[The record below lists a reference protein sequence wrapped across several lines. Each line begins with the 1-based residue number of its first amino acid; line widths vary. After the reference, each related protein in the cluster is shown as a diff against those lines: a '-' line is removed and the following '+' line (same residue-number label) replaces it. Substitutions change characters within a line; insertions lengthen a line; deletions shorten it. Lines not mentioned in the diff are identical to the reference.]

1 MKLLSKNHAKRLPVI
16 RIQKVVLKDF
26 KSVKHGEIVFDCGK
40 HFVPQGTQADIL
52 GVYGQNGSGKTSL
65 IEAISIL
72 KQLMIG
78 YGVSDSYLGCIASKA
93 PYAQLEFT
101 FDLQYENERM
111 RKMIYSF
118 KLESVKREDAK
129 QKTPSDFFTMTDYVD
144 NYLGNIMES
153 DYQIRVFD
161 EVIQMAGDFYGEKIK
176 LQPVIDTSSDEVKN
190 PFLPVSKRKFFL
202 GEETDEILMNQS
214 VNKRMASK
222 SSMSYVF
229 MDETIESFLKLSGR
243 SEYTEV
249 ITELRLFARNDL
261 FVIDTKYIGSI
272 NTDMALPL
280 YSNNAGGAGAYNMF
294 SGFFMEDDDIDE
306 KEEID
311 RFLEIGGA
319 PTIIPMAGQFVL
331 DNQTFDRISKQFE
344 SMNIVIGQLIPG
356 MQIKIKQISETLTK
370 SSREGMVT
378 ELITVRDGVEMPL
391 RYESDGVKK
400 IISVLDLIIKAY
412 NQKSTT
418 IAIDELDSG
427 IFEYLLGEI
436 LEVFQEGGR
445 GQFIFTSHNLRPL
458 EVIDKKFLY
467 FTTTNP
473 ENRYVRLKNVGKTN
487 NLRNVYYREI
497 VIGEQDEELYRNTQ
511 RYKIAAAFRKA
522 GRTNG

>member
-78 YGVSDSYLGCIASKA
+78 YGVSGFYSGCIASKA

-101 FDLQYENERM
+101 FDLQYEDGRR
-111 RKMIYSF
+111 RKVIYSF
-118 KLESVKREDAK
+118 KLERVKRTDVK
-129 QKTPSDFFTMTDYVD
+129 KKKPSDIMTMEDYMENLAD
-144 NYLGNIMES
+144 NIIET
-153 DYQIRVFD
+153 DYQIRIFD
-161 EVIQMAGDFYGEKIK
+161 EMIQMAGDFYGETIK
-176 LQPVIDTSSDEVKN
+176 LQPVIDTSSGEVKN

-202 GEETDEILMNQS
+202 GTETDEILMDQS

-229 MDETIESFLKLSGR
+229 MDETIKSFLKLSRR

-249 ITELRLFARNDL
+249 ITELRLYALKNL
-261 FVIDTKYIGSI
+261 FVIDTQFMGAM
-272 NTDMALPL
+272 DFVLPL
-280 YSNNAGGAGAYNMF
+280 YSDNAGENGSYSIL
-294 SGFFMEDDDIDE
+294 SGVLMEDDDIDE

-311 RFLEIGGA
+311 RALEVGGA
-319 PTIIPMAGQFVL
+319 PTVIPMMGTFVL
-331 DNQTFDRISKQFE
+331 DNPAFDRISKQFE
-344 SMNIVIGQLIPG
+344 SINIVIGQLIPG
-356 MQIKIKQISETLTK
+356 MQIRIKPLSDAITK
-370 SSREGMVT
+370 TGRAGTVT
-378 ELITVRDGVEMPL
+378 ELITVRDGEEMPL

-418 IAIDELDSG
+418 IAIDEFDSG

-445 GQFIFTSHNLRPL
+445 GQFVFTSHNLRPL
-458 EVIDKKFLY
+458 EVIDKKYLY
-467 FTTTNP
+467 FTTTNA